1 MKRILSIL
9 LLILS
14 VQMAG
19 RAQSASVSTNVV
31 GYADFLTINAEAS
44 YSVARHWSIDAGFMY
59 NPWTFRSEWGG
70 ARNERRTI
78 YAGTRYWPWNVYS
91 GWWIGAKAQWEEYS
105 RGGIRSPQTEEGDA
119 YGVGASAGYSLMLH
133 RNLNLDLGL
142 GLWGGYKTYV
152 VYRCPT
158 CGKMDDSGAKAFIMP
173 SDVSVSLMFTF

>member
-44 YSVARHWSIDAGFMY
+44 YGVARHWSIDAGFMY
-59 NPWTFRSEWGG
+59 NPWTFKSEWGG
-70 ARNERRTI
+70 ARNERRTV

-105 RGGIRSPQTEEGDA
+105 RGGISSPQTEEGDA

-133 RNLNLDLGL
+133 RNLNLDFGL
-142 GLWGGYKTYV
+142 GLWGGYKKYT
-152 VYRCPT
+152 VYRCPS
-158 CGKMDDSGAKAFIMP
+158 CGKIDESGAKAFIMP